1 MTWRLVGSVSA
12 LLGTGYGL
20 GLLAKLTA
28 VALLLVLAAI
38 NKVRFVPA
46 LQRGDPGIGTQLSK
60 SISLEW
66 LCIGVILLATAI
78 FTSVLTV
85 PT

>member
-12 LLGTGYGL
+12 LFGTGYGL
-20 GLLAKLTA
+20 SLLAKLAA
-28 VALLLVLAAI
+28 VALLLALAAL
-38 NKVRFVPA
+38 NKVRLVPA
-46 LQRGDPGIGTQLSK
+46 LQRGDPGVGTQLSK

-66 LCIGVILLATAI
+66 LCVGVILFATAI